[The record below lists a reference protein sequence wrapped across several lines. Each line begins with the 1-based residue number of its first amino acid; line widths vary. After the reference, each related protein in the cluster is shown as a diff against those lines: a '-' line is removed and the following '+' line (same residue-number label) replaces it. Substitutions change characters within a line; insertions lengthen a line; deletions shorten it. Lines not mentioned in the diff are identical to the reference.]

1 MDSGPSVKGINGG
14 RLISFGHFSSP
25 LHLPTNGRFR
35 TQGDA

>member
-1 MDSGPSVKGINGG
+1 MDSGPSVKGINEG

-25 LHLPTNGRFR
+25 RHLPNGRFR